1 MQYGAHW
8 IWKIKTETKIKMTDL
23 LKFLQLVDMSNF
35 FPKFL
40 FTQGKKKNTKNIN
53 WNTSTKGT
61 LVIIAKGTQQV
72 DPLKPNTKLP
82 TQIMIFEEVMKYL
95 IA

>member
-1 MQYGAHW
+1 M
-8 IWKIKTETKIKMTDL
+8 
-23 LKFLQLVDMSNF
+23 
-35 FPKFL
+35 
-40 FTQGKKKNTKNIN
+40 
-53 WNTSTKGT
+53 STKGT

-95 IA
+95 IT